1 MVFKVLTDFFPR
13 MHLVRVGVVRSPFA
27 TPLDAPRQG
36 LLSDT
41 LSRIEVAPEFASALG
56 DIAVGS
62 RLLVLTW
69 AHLADRAHL
78 ARPDGT
84 GAFEGRSP
92 HRPNPILV
100 TDVEVVARDG
110 SVLTVRGSDAIDG
123 TPVLD
128 LKPAE
133 AEWEGPMPFL
143 RQFAAASGKLP

>member
-1 MVFKVLTDFFPR
+1 M
-13 MHLVRVGVVRSPFA
+13 GVVRSPYA
-27 TPLDAPRQG
+27 TVLDAPRQG
-36 LLSDT
+36 HLARAE
-41 LSRIEVAPEFASALG
+41 SRVEVFERFAPALG
-56 DIAVGS
+56 GIGAGA
-62 RLLVLTW
+62 RLVVVTW

-100 TDVEVVARDG
+100 TEVEVVSRDG
-110 SVLTVRGSDAIDG
+110 NALVVRGLDVVDG

-133 AEWEGPMPFL
+133 AEHEGPMPFL
-143 RQFAAASGKLP
+143 RSAADMGAGGEGRF